1 MQASVAMRFVE
12 LEVQAQAECVV
23 VMMSAWR
30 CVEAASEA
38 PETSVECRHGCG
50 RQVKMPEV

>member
-23 VMMSAWR
+23 VMMSTRR